1 LKLSEKPMNDNLVF
15 NPTRLKFARKRRGFS
30 AEALC
35 GVLGITIKTLSNYE
49 NGRGEPPPAM
59 LHKLTSVLQFPEEFF
74 FADDISPIDDSAV
87 SFRSLARMS
96 AKVRDAVLH
105 AGKIALDL
113 SEWLDKR
120 FETPPVVLPDLKDF
134 TPEAAAEA
142 LRSTWMLGEKPIGNM
157 VHLLESKGIRVFA
170 LTEDSMDMDACS
182 FWKADRPFVFLNT
195 KKSVEHSRFDAA
207 HELGHLVLHKHGD
220 PIGKSAEFQAH
231 RFASAFLMTENSVRA
246 YFRMCPTLDKIIED
260 KSLWKVSAAAYVRR
274 LKDLSLITEWQYRSF
289 SIELSKRGY
298 MKKEPRPV
306 PQRETSKLLPMLL
319 QALREEGI
327 TRHSI
332 AKDLNL
338 YTKDVDALIF
348 NLTILPLSGGAKSI
362 THDPVNHGNLRIV
375 K

>member
-1 LKLSEKPMNDNLVF
+1 MNDNLVF

-30 AEALC
+30 AESLC
-35 GVLGITIKTLSNYE
+35 DDLGITIKTLSNYE

-59 LHKLTSVLQFPEEFF
+59 LYKLISVLQFPEEFF
-74 FADDISPIDDSAV
+74 FAGDISPIDDSAV

-105 AGKIALDL
+105 AGRIALDL

-120 FETPPVVLPDLKDF
+120 FETPPAVLPDLKDF
-134 TPEAAAEA
+134 MPEAAAES
-142 LRSTWMLGEKPIGNM
+142 LRSMWMLGEKPIGNM

-170 LTEDSMDMDACS
+170 LTEDTVDLDACS
-182 FWKADRPFVFLNT
+182 FWKDGRPFVFLNT

-220 PIGKSAEFQAH
+220 PIGKAAELQAH
-231 RFASAFLMTENSVRA
+231 RFASAFLMTESSVRA
-246 YFRMCPTLDKIIED
+246 YFRMCPTLDKIMED

-274 LKDLSLITEWQYRSF
+274 LKDLLLITEWQYRSF

-298 MKKEPRPV
+298 MKKEPRPIT
-306 PQRETSKLLPMLL
+306 QRETSKLLPMLF

-327 TRHSI
+327 TKHNI
-332 AKDLNL
+332 AEDLNV
-338 YTKDVDALIF
+338 YIKDIDSLIF
-348 NLTILPLSGGAKSI
+348 NLTMLSLPGGTKSVS
-362 THDPVNHGNLRIV
+362 HAVNHGYLRVV